1 MKKIILKISYFK
13 NPRSKK
19 NVRLSIVE
27 DDRGLRYIVAEKY
40 FETQSEA
47 FSYKRFLRRMINE
60 TGDYH
65 V

>member
-27 DDRGLRYIVAEKY
+27 DDRGLRYIVTEKY

-60 TGDYH
+60 TGDYT